1 MGKEQNAGE
10 VIFWI
15 FTLFIGFFLPVK
27 GLFIAVGASI
37 SLDTFL
43 GVYFSIRSKSSKFSW
58 RRFMDVF
65 PKILLYTVILAIVHV
80 IDVYAIDAVVKSFVP
95 NGNYVMTLLI
105 SILFMIFE
113 FKSSRVKVE
122 KNLNID
128 IWDIIKSTTFKLK
141 AIRTD
146 LTGLASCDEDSCE
159 IKQQENN

>member
-1 MGKEQNAGE
+1 
-10 VIFWI
+10 
-15 FTLFIGFFLPVK
+15 
-27 GLFIAVGASI
+27 
-37 SLDTFL
+37 
-43 GVYFSIRSKSSKFSW
+43 
-58 RRFMDVF
+58 MDVF

-128 IWDIIKSTTFKLK
+128 IWNIIKGTTSKLK

-146 LTGLASCDEDSCE
+146 LTGLASSQDGTIDQN
-159 IKQQENN
+159 QQENN

>member
-128 IWDIIKSTTFKLK
+128 IWNIIKGTTSKLK

-146 LTGLASCDEDSCE
+146 LTGLASSQDGTIDQN
-159 IKQQENN
+159 QQENN